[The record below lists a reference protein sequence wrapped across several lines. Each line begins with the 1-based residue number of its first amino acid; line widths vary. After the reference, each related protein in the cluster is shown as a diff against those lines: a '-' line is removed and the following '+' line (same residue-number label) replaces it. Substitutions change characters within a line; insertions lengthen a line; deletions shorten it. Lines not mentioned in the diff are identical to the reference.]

1 MKAYVLEGIGQLKYK
16 EVPMPVLNEGEVL
29 VEVKAAGICG
39 SDIPRIFETGTYHFP
54 TIPGHEF
61 SGVVVED
68 NSENGSQMMRDE
80 AEMGESEAEEP
91 GMKPLGIKAS
101 ARWKGKRVGVFPLI
115 PCKECAACQKKQYEM
130 CTHYSYLGSRC
141 DGGFA
146 RYVAV
151 PEWNL
156 IELPDSVSYEEAA
169 LLEPSSVALHSVRR
183 LDFKESVE
191 SAVLLGLGTIGVII
205 TQWLKIYGVS
215 KVFATG
221 HSEDH
226 GKLMQ
231 KVADANYK
239 YCNAKETNV
248 PEWVADVTSDKGTD
262 VVFDCVGTSQSLE
275 DAIACVR
282 PGGQI
287 IIVAN
292 PKGDVALSKDIYW
305 KILRKQIRV
314 SGTWN
319 SSFTHEST
327 DDWHMVLEKVVSG
340 ELRLQELISHR
351 FAFERLSDGLE
362 VMREKKEYRNK
373 IMIVK

>member
-16 EVPMPVLNEGEVL
+16 EVSMPVLNEGEVL

-68 NSENGSQMMRDE
+68 NSENSSQGMRDE
-80 AEMGESEAEEP
+80 AKPGESEAKEP
-91 GMKPLGIKAS
+91 GTEPLGIKES
-101 ARWKGKRVGVFPLI
+101 VRWKGKRVGIFPLI
-115 PCKECAACQKKQYEM
+115 PCKKCPACQKNQYEM
-130 CTHYSYLGSRC
+130 CTHYNYLGSRC

-156 IELPDSVSYEEAA
+156 IELPDCVSYEEAA
-169 LLEPSSVALHSVRR
+169 LLEPASVALHSVRR
-183 LDFKESVE
+183 LDFKEPVE
-191 SAVLLGLGTIGVII
+191 SVTLLGLGTIGVII
-205 TQWLKIYGVS
+205 TEWLKIYGVQ

-262 VVFDCVGTSQSLE
+262 VVFDCVGTSQSLT

-287 IIVAN
+287 VIVAN
-292 PKGDVALSKDIYW
+292 PKDGVELPKDIYW

-314 SGTWN
+314 TGTWN
-319 SSFTHEST
+319 SSFTHDIA
-327 DDWHMVLEKVVSG
+327 DDWHTVLEKTAAG
-340 ELRLQELISHR
+340 ELKLQELISHK
-351 FAFERLSDGLE
+351 FPFERLTDGLD

-373 IMIVK
+373 VMIVR